1 MNLFFK
7 RIFDFIKQHPL
18 RYLASLILMM
28 VSSIAVIYPARII
41 GQVVDQ
47 IVNGTLTAEWLVS
60 QLAVLVGVIAV
71 AYAAESAWT
80 YMIFIGYYEIQHELR
95 VRLLR
100 NNLLKKIP
108 FYAHFRTGD
117 IITRSSE
124 DVSTMG
130 EVMGFG
136 TYATLNSSFML
147 IVTLSMMITTV
158 SLPLTIA
165 ALVPM
170 PILSYFVY
178 KWGYEVEKEYSKSQ
192 AAVSELNN
200 EVLEM
205 IDGNYVVRAYGQE
218 EAMVGAF
225 REKTEAAMKKNIRV
239 GELDSRFMPL
249 AEFVAMLSFVIG
261 ISYGGYL
268 VSQGAIQV
276 GDVIAFQVYMGSIM
290 WPIFMLGD
298 ILSTYKRGKVASSR
312 IQELEDYNDGL
323 ERGGQR
329 PLEWIDSIEFRKFS
343 FTYPGE
349 EQPMLKEID
358 VTIHEG
364 ETLGIVGKTGAGK
377 TTFLVQLL
385 HQFPYARQAILM
397 NGIPVVE
404 YKENDVAHQIAY
416 VPQEHTLFSRSIR
429 ENMYFG
435 KANATVEEIWAALKL
450 AAFDKDVRRMPDGLD
465 TIVGEKGVSLSGGQ
479 KQRLSIARALL
490 RNRECLILDDALSA
504 VDAKTEREIIEHL
517 QAERKEGI
525 NLIASHRLSAIRHA
539 NEIIVL
545 SDGCISERG
554 THEEL
559 LDQKG
564 WYYEQYHIQELE
576 EELE

>member
-60 QLAVLVGVIAV
+60 QLVVLVGVIAV

-329 PLEWIDSIEFRKFS
+329 TLEWIDSIEFRKFS

-358 VTIHEG
+358 VTIHAG

-397 NGIPVVE
+397 NGVPVVE

-435 KANATVEEIWAALKL
+435 KENATDEEIWAALKL
-450 AAFDKDVRRMPDGLD
+450 AAFDKDVRRMSEGLD

-504 VDAKTEREIIEHL
+504 VDAKTEREIISHL
-517 QAERKEGI
+517 QDERKEGI

-545 SDGCISERG
+545 NDGRISERG

-559 LDQKG
+559 ISQKG